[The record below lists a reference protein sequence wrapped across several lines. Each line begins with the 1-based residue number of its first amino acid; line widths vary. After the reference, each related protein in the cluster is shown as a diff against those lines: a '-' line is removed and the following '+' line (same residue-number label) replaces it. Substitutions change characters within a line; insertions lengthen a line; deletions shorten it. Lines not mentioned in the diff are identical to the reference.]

1 MLVEELTVEV
11 RAAAGRAGEVTQE
24 EQGPSQERSHSRSAG
39 LTAGARSSWS
49 LPRAEEVKI

>member
-24 EQGPSQERSHSRSAG
+24 AESGEKPQQVSRLDSRAG
-39 LTAGARSSWS
+39 SSWS

>member
-24 EQGPSQERSHSRSAG
+24 ARVRREA
-39 LTAGARSSWS
+39 TAGQQA
-49 LPRAEEVKI
+49 